1 MKNLLGTILL
11 LFIFSTGFAQKGDTE
26 TIAIQTNIYCD
37 HCLECP
43 DCGVNIYKAVRKNS
57 GIKKVEVEPE
67 ENVIHVTYK
76 TDKTT
81 PEEIRQSI
89 ADIGFD
95 ADDIKASPTAYE
107 NLDACCKKQ

>member
-1 MKNLLGTILL
+1 MKVLLCIPFFFFIL
-11 LFIFSTGFAQKGDTE
+11 STSFAQDKSTE

-57 GIKKVEVEPE
+57 GIKKVDVLPE
-67 ENVIHVTYK
+67 ENIINVTYRS
-76 TDKTT
+76 DKTN

-95 ADDIKASPTAYE
+95 ADDVKASPTAYE